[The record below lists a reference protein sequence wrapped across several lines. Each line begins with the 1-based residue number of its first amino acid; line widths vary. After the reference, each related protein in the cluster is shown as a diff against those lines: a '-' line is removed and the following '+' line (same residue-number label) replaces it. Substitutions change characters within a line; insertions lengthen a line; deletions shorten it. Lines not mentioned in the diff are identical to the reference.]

1 VQRHD
6 VFSSSFVRLSSHNAF
21 YPKQID
27 YREPTSGS
35 NKWLK
40 QQKTI
45 EKMDVE
51 WLALSM
57 FDLQSH
63 FTLSFR
69 QLVVDVNIVRDS
81 LTVTRMEGDSNYR
94 KVQFFSDAEFELYL
108 KMELRRQMKKE
119 Q

>member
-1 VQRHD
+1 
-6 VFSSSFVRLSSHNAF
+6 
-21 YPKQID
+21 
-27 YREPTSGS
+27 
-35 NKWLK
+35 
-40 QQKTI
+40 
-45 EKMDVE
+45 MDVE

-108 KMELRRQMKKE
+108 KMELRRQIKKE
-119 Q
+119 HYTTTKEQCSICTHSSIQTKIE